1 MTRSIDIIG
10 QLPPFVVLVII
21 LQRFDAAMWGLP
33 DIQISQTTG
42 NGPVSFYL
50 ESDKTERT
58 RFQLAGHRA
67 FGAGAWSSPVLDG
80 SEQSIT
86 RHGPHDTSSNAP
98 IPTLTPPCP
107 GSMTTLPMRR
117 CSSRSKDRN
126 PPPSTS
132 STVTHQGSRE
142 SQDQPGNHSFCPSKQ
157 RGQRI
162 LKIRSLRSSQR
173 LFLGRINILTNSRR
187 TSLSTFQQLL
197 AGPRSSIHRLASFV
211 NFPVSVLSAR
221 APCSGWF
228 VTNYTTSWTF
238 TNYPRPQSTGFLEGI
253 LGAHP
258 LYVLFLS
265 CYSLLTT
272 C

>member
-10 QLPPFVVLVII
+10 QLPLFVVLVII

-58 RFQLAGHRA
+58 RFQLAGRRA

-142 SQDQPGNHSFCPSKQ
+142 SPGSTREPQFLSFKAAWPENSQDKEPEIIAEVIPRANQYLDEFKTYLLEHIPTVVSRPEVKHTSTGIIRQLPG
-157 RGQRI
+157 
-162 LKIRSLRSSQR
+162 
-173 LFLGRINILTNSRR
+173 
-187 TSLSTFQQLL
+187 
-197 AGPRSSIHRLASFV
+197 
-211 NFPVSVLSAR
+211 LSAER
-221 APCSGWF
+221 SRTLLWMVCHKLYHIVDLHKLPNDLKAPAFWKAFWELIRC
-228 VTNYTTSWTF
+228 TF
-238 TNYPRPQSTGFLEGI
+238 YSFLVI
-253 LGAHP
+253 L
-258 LYVLFLS
+258 S
-265 CYSLLTT
+265 
-272 C
+272 